1 MKNKLN
7 ALACKFLT
15 KKATTKEKIS
25 EVMCTPMKG
34 ATAMEYVL
42 IVSIMALVII
52 ASWKLVAGKIND
64 RMNQVAN
71 DIGNKGDYTPKHK

>member
-7 ALACKFLT
+7 ELACKLMT

-25 EVMCTPMKG
+25 EAMCTPMKG

-42 IVSIMALVII
+42 IVSIMAIVII
-52 ASWKLVAGKIND
+52 AAWRLLGDKIIA
-64 RMNQVAN
+64 RMEDVGG
-71 DIGNKGDYTPKHK
+71 DIESGY

>member
-1 MKNKLN
+1 MKSKLN

-25 EVMCTPMKG
+25 EAMCTPMKG

-42 IVSIMALVII
+42 IVSVMAILII
-52 ASWKLVAGKIND
+52 AAWKILGNSIKNRMETVGKTIKN
-64 RMNQVAN
+64 
-71 DIGNKGDYTPKHK
+71 GK